1 MIKNTSF
8 PKLITLLSVLYLDYC
23 FEINTPNTC
32 RFALQIVLIF
42 KALVNGSNKI
52 KDLPWKFPDYIL

>member
-8 PKLITLLSVLYLDYC
+8 PKLITLYQYLDYC
-23 FEINTPNTC
+23 FEINIPNTS

-52 KDLPWKFPDYIL
+52 KELPWKFPDYIL